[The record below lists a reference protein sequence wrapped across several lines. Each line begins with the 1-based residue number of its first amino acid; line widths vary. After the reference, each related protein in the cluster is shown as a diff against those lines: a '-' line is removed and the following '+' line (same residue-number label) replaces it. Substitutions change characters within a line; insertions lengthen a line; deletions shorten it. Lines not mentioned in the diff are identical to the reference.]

1 MKINNHYVFQ
11 NAGTLKWCVDVLTQS
26 FDTRPQAEWF
36 ALTGET
42 LSAAEAAERM
52 ANMTHDEGYIN
63 AVRASA
69 TAILQTLTVAA
80 PGFSWEWNNEF
91 GGASALPAESFIGA
105 NGDVTKTDIEAGL
118 AVFGLMLT
126 WLASDGRGAALQ
138 KLRTG

>member
-1 MKINNHYVFQ
+1 MFYYVGGLWR
-11 NAGTLKWCVDVLTQS
+11 AVYEGTNGS

-36 ALTGET
+36 ARTGET

-52 ANMTHDEGYIN
+52 ANMTHDESYIN

-69 TAILQTLTVAA
+69 TAILQTLTVTA

-91 GGASALPAESFIGA
+91 GGALALPPESFIGA
-105 NGDVTKTDIEAGL
+105 NGDIAKADIEAGL

>member
-1 MKINNHYVFQ
+1 MLYQVGELWHEDYDGVG
-11 NAGTLKWCVDVLTQS
+11 GT

-36 ALTGET
+36 ALRGES
-42 LSAAEAAERM
+42 LSAAEAAERI
-52 ANMTHDEGYIN
+52 ANMTHDESYIN

-69 TAILQTLTVAA
+69 TAILQTLTVTA